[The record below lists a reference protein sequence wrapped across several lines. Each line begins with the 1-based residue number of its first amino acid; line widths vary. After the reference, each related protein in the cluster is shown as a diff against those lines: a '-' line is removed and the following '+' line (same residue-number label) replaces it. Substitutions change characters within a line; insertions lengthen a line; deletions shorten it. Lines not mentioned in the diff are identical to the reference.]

1 MVVVGVDA
9 GNGVDVGV
17 DIGDGLGIDD
27 DGDSLLIGDCYW
39 FLAGVSVFFCDR
51 VCVALAC

>member
-27 DGDSLLIGDCYW
+27 DGDGLLIGDCYW
-39 FLAGVSVFFCDR
+39 FLAGVSVFFF
-51 VCVALAC
+51 VIVFALL